1 MTPEQSRTSRSI
13 RDVPLPATHEA
24 RTTPLLAAA
33 RKAGLESES
42 SVALEAARLAG
53 TLQIERYERLE
64 RIVHK
69 SVHDVVTE
77 VDTLSEQLIIE
88 TIRAA
93 FPADRF
99 LAEESGHSA
108 PAPAPVPDTDG
119 SEPPDRIWIID
130 PLDGT
135 VNYANG
141 IPIFC
146 VSIALVVA
154 GRPTLGVVLDP
165 ARDDLYCAVAGGGA
179 FLNDVPIRSPLKEKL
194 SDLVVHLS
202 LPPYGFARREGRV
215 RKRIRVSRVTGSAAL
230 ALAWVG
236 NGRFDA
242 FVQPRG
248 LSVWDVAA
256 AGLIAAEGGSRVT
269 DGEGDDWFDLA
280 RPPRG
285 VGILAAPPDHHAT
298 FLELLR

>member
-1 MTPEQSRTSRSI
+1 MALRATDEPE
-13 RDVPLPATHEA
+13 PP
-24 RTTPLLAAA
+24 PPLAAA
-33 RKAGLESES
+33 RDSDLEQELR
-42 SVALEAARLAG
+42 VALGAARLAG
-53 TLQIERYERLE
+53 ALQIQSYERLE

-69 SVHDVVTE
+69 STHDVVTE
-77 VDTLSEQLIIE
+77 VDTLSEQIIID
-88 TIRAA
+88 TIRNA
-93 FPADRF
+93 FPGDRF
-99 LAEESGHSA
+99 LAEESGHSGRE
-108 PAPAPVPDTDG
+108 PARDGPDAAG
-119 SEPPDRIWIID
+119 SSPQSADPPDRIWIID

-146 VSIALVVA
+146 VSIALVVD
-154 GRPTLGVVLDP
+154 GKPTVGVVLDP
-165 ARDDLYCAVAGGGA
+165 ARDDLYCAMAGGGA
-179 FLNDVPIRSPLKEKL
+179 FLNDIPIRSPLKEKL
-194 SDLVVHLS
+194 SDLVVHLA
-202 LPPYGFARREGRV
+202 LPPYGFARRENRV

-248 LSVWDVAA
+248 LSLWDVAA
-256 AGLIAAEGGSRVT
+256 AGLIAAEGGSLVT
-269 DGEGDDWFDLA
+269 DGEGHDWFDLA
-280 RPPRG
+280 RSSRG

>member
-1 MTPEQSRTSRSI
+1 MA
-13 RDVPLPATHEA
+13 LPATKLRA
-24 RTTPLLAAA
+24 PSPSLAAA
-33 RKAGLESES
+33 RTAGHEHELK
-42 SVALEAARLAG
+42 VALAAARLAAA
-53 TLQIERYERLE
+53 LQIESYERLE

-69 SVHDVVTE
+69 STHDVVTE
-77 VDTLSEQLIIE
+77 VDTLSEQIIIE
-88 TIRAA
+88 TIRGA

-99 LAEESGHSA
+99 LAEESGHSGPD
-108 PAPAPVPDTDG
+108 PAGDLPG
-119 SEPPDRIWIID
+119 SAGSIARAASPPDRVWIID

-146 VSIALVVA
+146 VSIALVVD
-154 GRPTLGVVLDP
+154 GRPTIGVVLDP

-179 FLNDVPIRSPLKEKL
+179 FLNDIRIRSPLKEKL
-194 SDLVVHLS
+194 SDLVVHLA
-202 LPPYGFARREGRV
+202 LPPYGFARRENRV

-248 LSVWDVAA
+248 LSLWDVAA
-256 AGLIAAEGGSRVT
+256 AGLIAAEGGSLVT
-269 DGEGDDWFDLA
+269 DGEGHDWFDLA
-280 RPPRG
+280 RSSRG

>member
-1 MTPEQSRTSRSI
+1 
-13 RDVPLPATHEA
+13 
-24 RTTPLLAAA
+24 
-33 RKAGLESES
+33 
-42 SVALEAARLAG
+42 VALEAARLAG
-53 TLQIERYERLE
+53 ALQIESYERLE

-69 SVHDVVTE
+69 STHDVVTE
-77 VDTLSEQLIIE
+77 VDTASEQIILE
-88 TIRAA
+88 TIRGA

-99 LAEESGHSA
+99 LAEESGHSGPD
-108 PAPAPVPDTDG
+108 PAHGTAEPAG
-119 SEPPDRIWIID
+119 SSLPSADSSPQSARPPDRIWIID

-146 VSIALVVA
+146 VSIALVVD
-154 GRPTLGVVLDP
+154 GKPTIGVVLDP
-165 ARDDLYCAVAGGGA
+165 AREDLYSAVAGGGA
-179 FLNDVPIRSPLKEKL
+179 FLNDIAIRSPLKEKL
-194 SDLVVHLS
+194 SDMVVHLA

-256 AGLIAAEGGSRVT
+256 AGLIAAEGGSLVT
-269 DGEGDDWFDLA
+269 DGEGHDWFDLT
-280 RPPRG
+280 RSSRG
-285 VGILAAPPDHHAT
+285 VGIVAAPPDHHAT